1 MTALSAVSSPEASS
15 WTSTPLKGWH
25 RPISRA
31 QLLGVS
37 LVVLGLWLLA
47 MVAGGWAFWQHWE
60 TRLLLR
66 HQPLSLTLPEGLLA
80 RAEVVAPLRTP
91 IDIRPRIPVTV
102 DQVLDV
108 RLQDSL
114 TARVQLQASLPVDT
128 VVAVRQVVP
137 VQTEVSLPFR
147 FDGLLSWLP
156 AFTVKV
162 PVAMSLPI
170 DMAVPV
176 KTQVPVAL
184 DMVVSGQWPD
194 HLPVPLKAQMVVRPR
209 VRAEVSAQLVQ
220 QVNFALLG
228 PVQPVDLLI
237 TQLDLGLPLRSL
249 GWRWAD
255 PDAARPWW

>member
-1 MTALSAVSSPEASS
+1 MRRGASVPSPR
-15 WTSTPLKGWH
+15 GWH
-25 RPISRA
+25 LPISRA

-37 LVVLGLWLLA
+37 LVVLVLWFLA
-47 MVAGGWAFWQHWE
+47 LVGAGWAFWQHWE

-66 HQPLSLTLPEGLLA
+66 NQPLTLTLPEGLLA
-80 RAEVVAPLRTP
+80 RAEVVAPLHTP
-91 IDIRPRIPVTV
+91 LDIRPRIPVEI

-114 TARVQLQASLPVDT
+114 AARVQLQATLPVDT
-128 VVAVRQVVP
+128 VVAVRQEVP

-147 FDGLLSWLP
+147 LEGWLAWLP
-156 AFTVKV
+156 AFQVKV
-162 PVAMSLPI
+162 PVSLTLPI
-170 DMAVPV
+170 DLAVPV
-176 KTQVPVAL
+176 RTQVPVTL
-184 DMVVSGQWPD
+184 DMLVSGQWPE
-194 HLPVPLKAQMVVRPR
+194 HLPVPLKARMVVQPH
-209 VRAEVSAQLVQ
+209 VRALVAAQLVQ